1 MKHLVSKS
9 IGVFEAFPLS
19 LILLLARVI
28 VGLVF
33 FNSGL
38 TKIDGFAIKDATFF
52 LFAMEYQ
59 VPLIPPT
66 LAAYLATIAELT
78 MPILLWSGLGAR
90 FAALALLGM
99 TAVIQIFVY
108 PEAYVTHGLWA
119 VSLLLIV
126 RFGAGFFSIDH
137 ILRSVHGDPPATEPR
152 DGDVIWRL

>member
-1 MKHLVSKS
+1 MRHLIHKS
-9 IGVFEAFPLS
+9 IEVFEAFPLS

-28 VGLVF
+28 IGLVF

-78 MPILLWSGLGAR
+78 MPILLWTGFGAR
-90 FAALALLGM
+90 FAAFALLGM
-99 TAVIQIFVY
+99 TAVIQTFVY

-119 VSLLLIV
+119 VCLLLII
-126 RFGAGFFSIDH
+126 RFGAGLFSIDH

-152 DGDVIWRL
+152 DREVMWKL